1 MSDPKLDLSDQV
13 LRRTVSK
20 DYDARLWHELSV
32 CQSSMGKEE
41 IDHLQ
46 RYELIGYVT
55 LLRQMNKMTMSCRNV
70 ITGFDPTK
78 AILYPKDND
87 LKGRSQSCSDNTESE
102 LGGATASSSG
112 VEKQLVISDQ
122 LSHSITATKDDSS
135 ARLELLLLT
144 LEKNREIKEERDKKE
159 REERDERDRRRD
171 KEDKEERQQ
180 KERDRERKDRL
191 DREEQER
198 VKKEELKDKEER
210 RLQKEQQAKADRE
223 ALYEKEKLDREER
236 EKIRIR
242 EIEERAE
249 DRLDSRKLQEALH
262 NEAKEDRLKHDAK
275 FEIRLKRASDI
286 FNANHIKMAD
296 DIKGIVAFFKNMES
310 LFAAYA
316 IDEDLKVCLIKPF
329 LNRRANQVVL
339 GLEAGATYKQV
350 KNTILTEYNFIP
362 RMYRA
367 AFTDSFRSLG
377 ESAAQFIARISLSLR
392 MYLDSKDVG
401 NSFDLLFNLV
411 ICDRFKDTLDD
422 TTRYYIADHEHDACL
437 DPKQI
442 GRLVDLYQSER
453 HPNWNYLRN
462 PGNFSYKTGN
472 TGARSY
478 KSTGF

>member
-20 DYDARLWHELSV
+20 DDDARLRHELSV
-32 CQSSMGKEE
+32 CQSLMSKEE
-41 IDHLQ
+41 IDQLQ

-70 ITGFDPTK
+70 ITGFDQNK
-78 AILYPKDND
+78 AILHPKDND

-171 KEDKEERQQ
+171 KEAKEEREQ
-180 KERDRERKDRL
+180 KERDRERR
-191 DREEQER
+191 
-198 VKKEELKDKEER
+198 
-210 RLQKEQQAKADRE
+210 
-223 ALYEKEKLDREER
+223 
-236 EKIRIR
+236 
-242 EIEERAE
+242 

-275 FEIRLKRASDI
+275 FEIMLKRASDI

-296 DIKGIVAFFKNMES
+296 DLKGIVAFFKNMES

-316 IDEDLKVCLIKPF
+316 IDEDLKVCLIQPF
-329 LNRRANQVVL
+329 LNRRANHVVI
-339 GLEAGATYKQV
+339 GLEAGTTYEQV
-350 KNTILTEYNFIP
+350 KNMILTEYNFTP

-367 AFTDSFRSLG
+367 AFTDSFRS
-377 ESAAQFIARISLSLR
+377 
-392 MYLDSKDVG
+392 
-401 NSFDLLFNLV
+401 
-411 ICDRFKDTLDD
+411 
-422 TTRYYIADHEHDACL
+422 
-437 DPKQI
+437 
-442 GRLVDLYQSER
+442 
-453 HPNWNYLRN
+453 
-462 PGNFSYKTGN
+462 
-472 TGARSY
+472 
-478 KSTGF
+478 